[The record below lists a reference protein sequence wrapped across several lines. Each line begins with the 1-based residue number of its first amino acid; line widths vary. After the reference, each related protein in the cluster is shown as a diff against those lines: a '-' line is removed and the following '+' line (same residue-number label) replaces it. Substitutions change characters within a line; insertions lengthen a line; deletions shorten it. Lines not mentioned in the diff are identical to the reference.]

1 MLTLIKNYSNDSKS
15 LKRIN
20 VKKMI
25 SLKELNNKQIKNI
38 IFKFSNLD
46 DFQKLKKLSFED
58 AETEVKILF
67 DKGDKIHLFQLKD
80 KRKVNNQLLNSMNLI
95 ENILIE

>member
-1 MLTLIKNYSNDSKS
+1 MS
-15 LKRIN
+15 LKQQLPNAPIN
-20 VKKMI
+20 PDKSDMVDPRKTKI
-25 SLKELNNKQIKNI
+25 V
-38 IFKFSNLD
+38 
-46 DFQKLKKLSFED
+46 QKLKKLSFED